1 MSPEKNKAFAA
12 ALECMPEKL
21 NNKEIVLFFLGVCH
35 AYNVGFEEIAEL
47 FTELAHGLMDAQPA
61 ANMFEDEKLQA
72 LFASNPFDASP
83 DVKR

>member
-12 ALECMPEKL
+12 AFECMPEKS

-35 AYNVGFEEIAEL
+35 AYNVGFEEIAEIFL
-47 FTELAHGLMDAQPA
+47 VLVHGLMDAQPA
-61 ANMFEDEKLQA
+61 AHMFEDEKLQA
-72 LFASNPFDASP
+72 LFASDPFDSSP